1 MKNQVIR
8 ELSDPELIERL
19 EEEQNQ
25 MQKLLLHHR
34 VSELEN
40 PRKITAFR
48 RTIARLKTEM
58 RKREIQE
65 SANNN

>member
-8 ELSDPELIERL
+8 ELSDPELIEKL
-19 EEEQNQ
+19 EEEQGQ
-25 MQKLLLHHR
+25 LQKMLLHHR

-48 RTIARLKTEM
+48 KTIARLKTEVRRRQSM
-58 RKREIQE
+58 ETAKI
-65 SANNN
+65 N